1 MILRKIVRYFVN
13 RATERHS
20 LSVKQACYHF
30 HGEHENEWNAWMQK
44 CVWWLWWVSYGNQNS
59 LNTTPDTDIMWQFEQ
74 QRVHWAC
81 WLAKS
86 PVTTNCSSVTAIL
99 YAANIHSCK
108 KHTSTSWNKLITIR
122 RAGSEQDSRVDEH
135 TATDLDKLK
144 VNLQNICKLRT
155 PVISQQQ
162 NQQQHNYSNW
172 PAILSRAGCFAGVLR
187 SF

>member
-44 CVWWLWWVSYGNQNS
+44 CVWWLWWVSYVNQNS
-59 LNTTPDTDIMWQFEQ
+59 LNTTPDIDIMCQFEQ
-74 QRVHWAC
+74 HWAC